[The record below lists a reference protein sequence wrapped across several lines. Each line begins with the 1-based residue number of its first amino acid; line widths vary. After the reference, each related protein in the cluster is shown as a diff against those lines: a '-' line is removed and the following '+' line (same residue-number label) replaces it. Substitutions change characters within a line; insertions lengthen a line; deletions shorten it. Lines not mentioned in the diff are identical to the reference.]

1 MTDPLQPQPLSP
13 ADRAVDAE
21 LQALFGPIAD
31 EPVPERLVRATRR
44 PPSRRIAR
52 AAAAAIAIF
61 MLGGGLGWLAHDR
74 IGGIG
79 DEGAGLADLARGAA
93 MAHRVFAVEV
103 RHPVEVGAADEGHL
117 VTWLSRRLGT
127 AVRPPPLGDLGYH
140 LVGGRLLPGE
150 RGPAAQFMYENAS
163 GERLT
168 LYATTSAGTAETAFR
183 FLQDG
188 DTAVFYWLDRD
199 VAYALIG
206 TTDRARLLPVAR
218 KVYERLDR

>member
-1 MTDPLQPQPLSP
+1 MNDPLQPLSP
-13 ADRAVDAE
+13 ADRAIDAE

-44 PPSRRIAR
+44 PPRRRVAW

-61 MLGGGLGWLAHDR
+61 LAGGSLGWLAHDHVR
-74 IGGIG
+74 EAGG
-79 DEGAGLADLARGAA
+79 DGAALADLARGAA

-103 RHPVEVGAADEGHL
+103 RHPVEVAASDEGHL

-127 AVRPPPLGDLGYH
+127 AVRPPPLSDLGYH

-150 RGPAAQFMYENAS
+150 SGPAAQFMYENAS

-168 LYATTSAGTAETAFR
+168 LYATTAAGTSETAFR

-206 TTDRARLLPVAR
+206 TTDRARLLPVAQ